1 MKTDLDTIERLAAL
15 MEEANLSSVEIC
27 EGETR
32 ISLKRPEPAPASAPI
47 YGVPAGAAVQPAPA
61 VQAAVPPLAPPSSPV
76 EEKGSGPVV
85 DFNGMKELK
94 SPMVGV
100 VYTAPEPGAE
110 PFVKPGSRVKKGQ
123 VLCIIEAM
131 KLMNEYTA
139 PEDGEILDICIQNE
153 ELVEFGQV
161 LFKMV

>member
-1 MKTDLDTIERLAAL
+1 MKTDLDTIERLATL
-15 MEEANLSSVEIC
+15 METANLSSVEIC

-32 ISLKRPEPAPASAPI
+32 VSLKRPEPAAAISAPV
-47 YGVPAGAAVQPAPA
+47 YGIPAGGATLPP
-61 VQAAVPPLAPPSSPV
+61 VQAAVPPLAPTSSV
-76 EEKGSGPVV
+76 EEGSQVV

>member
-1 MKTDLDTIERLAAL
+1 METDLDTIERLATL
-15 MEEANLSSVEIC
+15 METANLSSVEIC

-32 ISLKRPEPAPASAPI
+32 ISLKRPEPAAAISAPV
-47 YGVPAGAAVQPAPA
+47 YGIPAGGATLPP
-61 VQAAVPPLAPPSSPV
+61 VQAAVPPLAPTSSV
-76 EEKGSGPVV
+76 EEGSQVV

>member
-1 MKTDLDTIERLAAL
+1 MKTDLDTIERLATL
-15 MEEANLSSVEIC
+15 METANLSSVEFC

-32 ISLKRPEPAPASAPI
+32 ISLKRPEPAAAISAPV
-47 YGVPAGAAVQPAPA
+47 YGIPAGGATLPP
-61 VQAAVPPLAPPSSPV
+61 VQAAVPPLAPTSSV
-76 EEKGSGPVV
+76 EEGSQVV
-85 DFNGMKELK
+85 DFNDMKELK

>member
-1 MKTDLDTIERLAAL
+1 MKTDLDTIERLATL
-15 MEEANLSSVEIC
+15 METANLSSVEIC

-32 ISLKRPEPAPASAPI
+32 ISLKRPEPAAAISAPVFGI
-47 YGVPAGAAVQPAPA
+47 PAGGATLSP
-61 VQAAVPPLAPPSSPV
+61 VQAAVPPLAPTSSV
-76 EEKGSGPVV
+76 EEGSQVV

-100 VYTAPEPGAE
+100 VYTAHEPGAE

>member
-1 MKTDLDTIERLAAL
+1 MKTDLDTIERLATL
-15 MEEANLSSVEIC
+15 METANLSSVEIC

-32 ISLKRPEPAPASAPI
+32 ISLKRPEPAAAISAPA
-47 YGVPAGAAVQPAPA
+47 YGIPAGGAALPP
-61 VQAAVPPLAPPSSPV
+61 VQAAVSPLAPTSSL
-76 EEKGSGPVV
+76 EEGSQVV

>member
-1 MKTDLDTIERLAAL
+1 MKTDLDTIERLATL
-15 MEEANLSSVEIC
+15 METANLSSVEIC

-32 ISLKRPEPAPASAPI
+32 ISLTRPEPAAAISAPV
-47 YGVPAGAAVQPAPA
+47 YGIPAGGATLPP
-61 VQAAVPPLAPPSSPV
+61 VQAAVPPLAPTSSV
-76 EEKGSGPVV
+76 EEGSQVV

>member
-1 MKTDLDTIERLAAL
+1 MKTDLDTIERLATL
-15 MEEANLSSVEIC
+15 LETANLSSVEIC

-32 ISLKRPEPAPASAPI
+32 ISLKRPEPAAAISAPV
-47 YGVPAGAAVQPAPA
+47 YGIPAGGATLPP
-61 VQAAVPPLAPPSSPV
+61 VQAAVPPLAPTSSV
-76 EEKGSGPVV
+76 EEGSQVV
-85 DFNGMKELK
+85 DFNDMKELK

>member
-1 MKTDLDTIERLAAL
+1 M
-15 MEEANLSSVEIC
+15 
-27 EGETR
+27 
-32 ISLKRPEPAPASAPI
+32 
-47 YGVPAGAAVQPAPA
+47 
-61 VQAAVPPLAPPSSPV
+61 QAAVPPLAPTSSV
-76 EEKGSGPVV
+76 EEGSQVV

-110 PFVKPGSRVKKGQ
+110 PFVKPGSRGKKGQ

>member
-1 MKTDLDTIERLAAL
+1 MKTDLDTLERLATL
-15 MEEANLSSVEIC
+15 METANLSSVEIC

-32 ISLKRPEPAPASAPI
+32 ISLKRPEPAAAISAPA
-47 YGVPAGAAVQPAPA
+47 YGIPAGGAALPP
-61 VQAAVPPLAPPSSPV
+61 VQAAVPPLAPTSSV
-76 EEKGSGPVV
+76 EEGSQVV

>member
-1 MKTDLDTIERLAAL
+1 MKTDLDTIERLATL
-15 MEEANLSSVEIC
+15 METANLSSVEIC

-32 ISLKRPEPAPASAPI
+32 ISLKQPEPAAAISAPV
-47 YGVPAGAAVQPAPA
+47 YGIPAGGATLPP
-61 VQAAVPPLAPPSSPV
+61 VQAAVPPLAPTSSV
-76 EEKGSGPVV
+76 EEGSQVV

>member
-1 MKTDLDTIERLAAL
+1 MKTDLDTIERLATL
-15 MEEANLSSVEIC
+15 METANLSSVEIC

-32 ISLKRPEPAPASAPI
+32 ISLKRPEPAAAISAPVFGI
-47 YGVPAGAAVQPAPA
+47 PAGGAALSP
-61 VQAAVPPLAPPSSPV
+61 VQAAVPPLAPTSSV
-76 EEKGSGPVV
+76 EEGSQVV

>member
-47 YGVPAGAAVQPAPA
+47 YGIPAGAAVQSAPA

-76 EEKGSGPVV
+76 EELS
-85 DFNGMKELK
+85 L
-94 SPMVGV
+94 
-100 VYTAPEPGAE
+100 
-110 PFVKPGSRVKKGQ
+110 
-123 VLCIIEAM
+123 IHI
-131 KLMNEYTA
+131 
-139 PEDGEILDICIQNE
+139 
-153 ELVEFGQV
+153 
-161 LFKMV
+161 

>member
-1 MKTDLDTIERLAAL
+1 MKTDLDTIERLATL
-15 MEEANLSSVEIC
+15 METANLSSVEIC

-32 ISLKRPEPAPASAPI
+32 ISLKRPEPAAAISAPA
-47 YGVPAGAAVQPAPA
+47 YGIPAGGAALPP
-61 VQAAVPPLAPPSSPV
+61 VQAAVPPLAPTSSV
-76 EEKGSGPVV
+76 EEGSQVV

>member
-1 MKTDLDTIERLAAL
+1 MKTDLDTIERLATL
-15 MEEANLSSVEIC
+15 METANLSSVEIC

-32 ISLKRPEPAPASAPI
+32 ISLKRPEPAAAISAPV
-47 YGVPAGAAVQPAPA
+47 YGIPAGGATLPPE
-61 VQAAVPPLAPPSSPV
+61 QAAVPTLAPTSSV
-76 EEKGSGPVV
+76 EEGSQVV
-85 DFNGMKELK
+85 DFNDMKELK

>member
-1 MKTDLDTIERLAAL
+1 MKTDLDTIERLATL
-15 MEEANLSSVEIC
+15 METANLSSVEIC

-32 ISLKRPEPAPASAPI
+32 ISLKRPEPAAAISAPV
-47 YGVPAGAAVQPAPA
+47 YGIPAGGATLPP
-61 VQAAVPPLAPPSSPV
+61 VQAAVPPLAPTSSV
-76 EEKGSGPVV
+76 EEGSQVV

-94 SPMVGV
+94 SPMGGV

>member
-1 MKTDLDTIERLAAL
+1 MKTDLDTIERLATL
-15 MEEANLSSVEIC
+15 METANLSSVEIC

-32 ISLKRPEPAPASAPI
+32 ISLKRPEPAAAISAPV
-47 YGVPAGAAVQPAPA
+47 YGIPAGGATLPP
-61 VQAAVPPLAPPSSPV
+61 VQAAVPPLAPTSSV
-76 EEKGSGPVV
+76 EEGSQVV

>member
-1 MKTDLDTIERLAAL
+1 MKTDLDTIERLATL
-15 MEEANLSSVEIC
+15 METAKLSSVEIC

-32 ISLKRPEPAPASAPI
+32 ISLKRPEPAAAISAPV
-47 YGVPAGAAVQPAPA
+47 YGIPAGGATLPP
-61 VQAAVPPLAPPSSPV
+61 VQAAVPPLAPTSSV
-76 EEKGSGPVV
+76 EEGSQVV
-85 DFNGMKELK
+85 DFNDMKELK

>member
-1 MKTDLDTIERLAAL
+1 MKTDLDTIERLATL
-15 MEEANLSSVEIC
+15 METANLSSVEIC

-32 ISLKRPEPAPASAPI
+32 ISLKRPEPAAAISAPV
-47 YGVPAGAAVQPAPA
+47 YGIPAGGATLPP
-61 VQAAVPPLAPPSSPV
+61 VQAAVPPLAPTSSV
-76 EEKGSGPVV
+76 EEGSQVV
-85 DFNGMKELK
+85 DFNDMKELK

-161 LFKMV
+161 LFLSLIHI

>member
-1 MKTDLDTIERLAAL
+1 MKTDLDTIERLATL
-15 MEEANLSSVEIC
+15 METANLSSVEIC

-32 ISLKRPEPAPASAPI
+32 ISLKRPEPAAAISAPV
-47 YGVPAGAAVQPAPA
+47 YGIPAGGATLPP
-61 VQAAVPPLAPPSSPV
+61 VQAAVPPLAPTSSV
-76 EEKGSGPVV
+76 EEGSQGV
-85 DFNGMKELK
+85 DFNDMKELK

>member
-1 MKTDLDTIERLAAL
+1 MKTDLDTIERLATL
-15 MEEANLSSVEIC
+15 METANLSSVEIC

-32 ISLKRPEPAPASAPI
+32 ISLKRPEPAAAISAPV
-47 YGVPAGAAVQPAPA
+47 YGIPAGGATLPP
-61 VQAAVPPLAPPSSPV
+61 VQAAVPPLAPTSSV
-76 EEKGSGPVV
+76 EEGSQVV
-85 DFNGMKELK
+85 DFNDMKELK

-161 LFKMV
+161 LF

>member
-1 MKTDLDTIERLAAL
+1 MKTDLDTIERLATL
-15 MEEANLSSVEIC
+15 METANLSSVEIC

-32 ISLKRPEPAPASAPI
+32 ISLKRPEPAAAISAPI
-47 YGVPAGAAVQPAPA
+47 YGIPAGGATLPP
-61 VQAAVPPLAPPSSPV
+61 VQAAVPPLAPTSSV
-76 EEKGSGPVV
+76 EEGSQVV

>member
-1 MKTDLDTIERLAAL
+1 MKTDLDTIERLATL
-15 MEEANLSSVEIC
+15 METANLSSVEIC

-32 ISLKRPEPAPASAPI
+32 ISLKRPEPAAAISAPV
-47 YGVPAGAAVQPAPA
+47 YGIPAGGATLPP
-61 VQAAVPPLAPPSSPV
+61 VQAAVPPLAPTSSV
-76 EEKGSGPVV
+76 EEGSQVV

-139 PEDGEILDICIQNE
+139 PEDGEILDICIQNQ

>member
-1 MKTDLDTIERLAAL
+1 MKTDLDTIERLATL
-15 MEEANLSSVEIC
+15 METANLSSVEIC

-32 ISLKRPEPAPASAPI
+32 ISLKRPEPAAAISAPV
-47 YGVPAGAAVQPAPA
+47 YGIPAGGATLPP
-61 VQAAVPPLAPPSSPV
+61 VQAAVPPLAPTSSV
-76 EEKGSGPVV
+76 EEGSQVV
-85 DFNGMKELK
+85 DFNDMKELK

-161 LFKMV
+161 LIKMV

>member
-1 MKTDLDTIERLAAL
+1 MKTDLDTIERLATL
-15 MEEANLSSVEIC
+15 METANLSSVEIC

-32 ISLKRPEPAPASAPI
+32 ISLKRPEPAAAISAPA
-47 YGVPAGAAVQPAPA
+47 YGIPAGGAALPP
-61 VQAAVPPLAPPSSPV
+61 VQAAVPPLAPTSSV
-76 EEKGSGPVV
+76 EEGSQVV

-153 ELVEFGQV
+153 ELVEYGQV